1 MAVYLNCGLDVSGV
15 KVVDS
20 FVRDGT
26 SSLYRSPAFSKVSR
40 KMSVGDFSIGLMLVG
55 RVSNASILM
64 ETSS

>member
-1 MAVYLNCGLDVSGV
+1 MAEYLKCGLDVKGV
-15 KVVDS
+15 KFVDS

-40 KMSVGDFSIGLMLVG
+40 KMSVGDFSKGFMLVG
-55 RVSNASILM
+55 KVSKASILM